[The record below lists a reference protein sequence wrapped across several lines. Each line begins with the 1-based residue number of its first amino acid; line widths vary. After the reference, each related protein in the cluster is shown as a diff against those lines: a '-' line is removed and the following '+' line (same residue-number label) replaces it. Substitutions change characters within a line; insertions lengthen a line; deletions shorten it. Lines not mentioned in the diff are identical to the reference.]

1 MFIDLCLDSAKY
13 LTLES
18 NGFNKFKLILT
29 LKALQY
35 CILKALSLKS
45 DAHSLHTCFL
55 ENNKIRNDFFLFV
68 VKLVTYHGKQML
80 DLVFFCL
87 PPDEFRVK
95 TLDF

>member
-1 MFIDLCLDSAKY
+1 MFIDSSEFNGLNKY
-13 LTLES
+13 
-18 NGFNKFKLILT
+18 KFTCT
-29 LKALQY
+29 LKTLQY
-35 CILKALSLKS
+35 CILNVLSTKS
-45 DAHSLHTCFL
+45 DAYSLHTCFL